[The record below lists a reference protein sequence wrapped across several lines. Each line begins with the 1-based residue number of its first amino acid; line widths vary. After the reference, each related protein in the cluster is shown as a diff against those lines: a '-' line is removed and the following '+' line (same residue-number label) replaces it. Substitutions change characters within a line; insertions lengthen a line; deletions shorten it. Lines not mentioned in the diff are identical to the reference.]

1 MHDFTHV
8 HRVPKWKAARE
19 MATINWTALRKQTLG
34 GAESELLPPQ
44 IKLPMLPHAV
54 MEFAKRAENPEVG
67 SRELA
72 KIIETDTGLT
82 CELLR
87 YVNSC
92 LFGLRRKA
100 ANAQQAIGLLGS
112 RQCKLFLLTTGVKS
126 ALSTRESK
134 LINFRTFWM
143 ANLERALFAREV
155 AGLLKVDTDLAFAA
169 AMLQDSLLPVVSTEL
184 YSVYVQYG
192 DLPEKTARDLPV
204 YEKEQL
210 GWTHAFS
217 AAAIMAGWQ
226 FPDDLVCCVLFHHAG
241 LRLLA
246 DNRIGRSAASA
257 VAVASLLPD
266 PFRQVRRGLADLLQ
280 LEAAWPAFQLLEL
293 AGRVDEQFQ
302 ALSGQVNEFSL
313 RHRCERQLE
322 SMAVAG

>member
-1 MHDFTHV
+1 M
-8 HRVPKWKAARE
+8 AA
-19 MATINWTALRKQTLG
+19 INWTALRQQTLG
-34 GAESELLPPQ
+34 GAENELLPPQ

-54 MEFAKRAENPEVG
+54 LEFAKRAEDPEAG
-67 SRELA
+67 PRELA

-87 YVNSC
+87 HVNSC

-100 ANAQQAIGLLGS
+100 ANAQQAIGLLGG
-112 RQCKLFLLTTGVKS
+112 RQCKLFLLTTGVKA

-143 ANLERALFAREV
+143 ANLERALFAREI
-155 AGLLKVDTDLAFAA
+155 AGLLKVDADLAFAA

-184 YSVYVQYG
+184 YPVYVEYC
-192 DLPEKTARDLPV
+192 DLPDQGAPDLAAYEKTRM
-204 YEKEQL
+204 

-241 LRLLA
+241 LRLLT

-266 PFRQVRRGLADLLQ
+266 PFRQVRRGLTELLK
-280 LEAAWPAFQLLEL
+280 LEAVWPAFKLLEL

-302 ALSGQVNEFSL
+302 SLSGQVNEFSL
-313 RHRCERQLE
+313 RHRCARLLE
-322 SMAVAG
+322 NTVVPA